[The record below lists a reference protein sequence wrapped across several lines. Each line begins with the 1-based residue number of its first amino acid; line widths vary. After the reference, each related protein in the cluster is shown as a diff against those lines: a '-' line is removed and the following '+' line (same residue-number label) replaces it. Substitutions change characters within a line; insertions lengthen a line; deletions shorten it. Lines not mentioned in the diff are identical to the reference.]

1 MQLGSC
7 PQNRIW
13 PIFNLYLLH
22 VSYIYHHILKKPT
35 PIIVTTIPKLYQL
48 CLPLRLRD
56 LRKAVTSQCH
66 LCALL
71 ATGLLSGRCCWHS
84 RRHRGLGERYSCI
97 VRCETGNTNV
107 VVTFFGRHISQLH
120 SDGRMW
126 TRRDGVEDH
135 GLQACPHLC
144 VLTAGSQSL
153 SQNR

>member
-1 MQLGSC
+1 MLIHERSYPFAVEAFLHMVRTYIIWRPHCLEHCLRFLQAYPFSYVPLLEFCTSAIRSWCPVNMKICMQLGSC

-48 CLPLRLRD
+48 CLPLRLRN
-56 LRKAVTSQCH
+56 LRQAVTSQCH

-84 RRHRGLGERYSCI
+84 R
-97 VRCETGNTNV
+97 
-107 VVTFFGRHISQLH
+107 
-120 SDGRMW
+120 
-126 TRRDGVEDH
+126 
-135 GLQACPHLC
+135 
-144 VLTAGSQSL
+144 
-153 SQNR
+153 